1 MHRLFKSSIFFA
13 VCFTSFTDL
22 EAQTV
27 PIASVNNAPQH
38 FLWYPG
44 HWSKSK
50 KNSFITNAYTDS
62 TDVGIVNV
70 AGGKTITLKSDG
82 SVNMNSGDVD
92 TWNKKITDGVNDLDK
107 IEKQLTDPSNQVQEW
122 AYHFNKVAMSQ
133 LDTIKV
139 SWATYKIDKKENV
152 LNPQQDPGTS
162 MQNSAN
168 SLNSWCKEK
177 QPQYQEIIDFYTA
190 HRHDKPSDYNNLTPP
205 EFDFN
210 CIACDTNLVKE
221 HDKEVNDYVQKF
233 FKPESDL
240 IRNGLGMIRQLILM
254 GHSDDVDNTPINVS
268 MDASMKDQADQ
279 AFHHDKTDPSKS
291 GTCSY
296 FDSYKL
302 NQAVQFLVMR
312 CLWRADKLLSDNKK
326 NFKTAMPVIRV
337 YLGAAKQNELM
348 GFTVDERFSDL
359 GALVK
364 MAYDY
369 YFNKLVKDHD
379 WLQLAN
385 IPFILS
391 LSRQYT
397 LLTGQEMEG
406 TDQTKLF
413 KVLNSFQLNI
423 EMDIKVGK
431 EGGYMLTHLKGK
443 AKIAPEFAYNEDSCY
458 QWVITED
465 KPNSL
470 GEPIKKA
477 DQKIDVDLL
486 SNEVI
491 YPKERP
497 TYTGTKKYWTMLQQ
511 LKMDYCHPG
520 KDTILLTGFIP
531 TPPSGGTW
539 IYPHMPQPVPAGI
552 NSLDHYFQDINKI
565 KELAESG
572 KAQQQAAVAKEQ
584 AEKLIAQMKG
594 LQQQMGNRRDA
605 SQIANFQKMQN
616 LATQT
621 RQLFSNQNIA
631 PISYI
636 DFPLQIQNNTPT
648 LFNKKFDAKEID
660 PKLANIIVYGY
671 YTIDIEYKE

>member
-1 MHRLFKSSIFFA
+1 
-13 VCFTSFTDL
+13 
-22 EAQTV
+22 
-27 PIASVNNAPQH
+27 
-38 FLWYPG
+38 
-44 HWSKSK
+44 
-50 KNSFITNAYTDS
+50 
-62 TDVGIVNV
+62 
-70 AGGKTITLKSDG
+70 
-82 SVNMNSGDVD
+82 
-92 TWNKKITDGVNDLDK
+92 
-107 IEKQLTDPSNQVQEW
+107 
-122 AYHFNKVAMSQ
+122 
-133 LDTIKV
+133 
-139 SWATYKIDKKENV
+139 
-152 LNPQQDPGTS
+152 
-162 MQNSAN
+162 
-168 SLNSWCKEK
+168 
-177 QPQYQEIIDFYTA
+177 
-190 HRHDKPSDYNNLTPP
+190 
-205 EFDFN
+205 
-210 CIACDTNLVKE
+210 
-221 HDKEVNDYVQKF
+221 
-233 FKPESDL
+233 
-240 IRNGLGMIRQLILM
+240 
-254 GHSDDVDNTPINVS
+254 
-268 MDASMKDQADQ
+268 
-279 AFHHDKTDPSKS
+279 
-291 GTCSY
+291 
-296 FDSYKL
+296 
-302 NQAVQFLVMR
+302 
-312 CLWRADKLLSDNKK
+312 
-326 NFKTAMPVIRV
+326 
-337 YLGAAKQNELM
+337 
-348 GFTVDERFSDL
+348 
-359 GALVK
+359 
-364 MAYDY
+364 
-369 YFNKLVKDHD
+369 
-379 WLQLAN
+379 
-385 IPFILS
+385 
-391 LSRQYT
+391 
-397 LLTGQEMEG
+397 
-406 TDQTKLF
+406 
-413 KVLNSFQLNI
+413 
-423 EMDIKVGK
+423 MDIKVGK